1 MVDVRDPSSDAAHP
15 RPESHFADANRRG
28 GVMFI
33 SQPKGLP
40 SACWGGLMSTRAM
53 ALGAEAVVVDGRVR
67 DVGEHR
73 NMGFPVRIDC
83 LSFSFSFGFISV

>member
-1 MVDVRDPSSDAAHP
+1 MVDVRDPDVDAKHP
-15 RPESHFADANRRG
+15 KPDMHFADANRKG

-53 ALGAEAVVVDGRVR
+53 KLGAEAVVVDGRVR
-67 DVGEHR
+67 DLGEHR
-73 NMGFPVRIDC
+73 DMEFPV
-83 LSFSFSFGFISV
+83 SS